1 LTGLSKPIRE
11 KGDKM
16 ATNHS
21 QNFWPTPARY
31 LALIILL
38 LGLLGILVFIK
49 PVFNTIALGFIF
61 AFLFY
66 SPIHGVSKRL
76 KDKYGLAVGLF
87 YLLFVILL
95 VLILLGGLGY
105 FVTSI
110 QNLQQEMTPAIA
122 TLELPATIPP
132 AITSGIQNLATWFV
146 DALSNLISGLAS
158 IIGLVIVGLFFS
170 ALLLL
175 NLHQGRGALA
185 NWIPDRHQNDVRQIL
200 YNLDH
205 VWVGYMTAQIIYCA
219 VLAAG
224 SWVEYTLLG
233 VPYPF
238 LMAILTGVISLIP
251 TIGGL
256 LASLIVAIPCLL
268 LGSTVLTEMS
278 PVSFAV
284 LVTVINVVITQISY
298 NFVALPVI
306 GKFVRLPVAAV
317 LIGVLAGVAIGNI
330 LLAFLIVPIMSTLT
344 ILGGYLLSKV
354 VRREPGSEGVPEDQK
369 AVGFFTQLLSQI

>member
-1 LTGLSKPIRE
+1 
-11 KGDKM
+11 M

-175 NLHQGRGALA
+175 NLHQAHGALA

-205 VWVGYMTAQIIYCA
+205 VWVGYMIAQIIYCA